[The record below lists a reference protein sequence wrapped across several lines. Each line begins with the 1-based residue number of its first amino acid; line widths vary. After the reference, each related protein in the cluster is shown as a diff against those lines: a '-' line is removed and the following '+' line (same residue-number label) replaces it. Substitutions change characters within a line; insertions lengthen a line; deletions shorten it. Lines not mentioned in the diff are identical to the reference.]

1 MTSGS
6 LPPNPPD
13 IFGSDRF
20 MQLLTELKANFD
32 WVFIDSPPV
41 VSLTDSILLAS
52 MVDMVAF
59 VIRHNQSDKEMVRR
73 CIANIRNVNPNI
85 IGAILNNVDLERS
98 SYRDYYYAGYYYY
111 GEGQGSKSRA
121 KKASAAQGS
130 IGSPS
135 AIEEKVAR

>member
-1 MTSGS
+1 
-6 LPPNPPD
+6 
-13 IFGSDRF
+13 
-20 MQLLTELKANFD
+20 
-32 WVFIDSPPV
+32 
-41 VSLTDSILLAS
+41 
-52 MVDMVAF
+52 
-59 VIRHNQSDKEMVRR
+59 MVRR